1 MSIVKKHN
9 AKTMPLFP
17 PDTGQKPMVVG
28 FICGIC
34 GQPLCARAECIQKTV
49 QDNIKA
55 GRKNEPERI
64 NKIWNQ

>member
-9 AKTMPLFP
+9 TKTMPLP
-17 PDTGQKPMVVG
+17 LPDTEQKPMVVG

-34 GQPLCARAECIQKTV
+34 GQPLCARAECVQKTV
-49 QDNIKA
+49 QENIKA

-64 NKIWNQ
+64 NKIWA